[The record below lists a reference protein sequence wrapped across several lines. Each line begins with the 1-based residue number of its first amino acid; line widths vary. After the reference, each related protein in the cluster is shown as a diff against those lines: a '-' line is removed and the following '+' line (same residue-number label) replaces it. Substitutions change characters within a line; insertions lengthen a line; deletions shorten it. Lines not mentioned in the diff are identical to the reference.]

1 MQKKVIFGLVFIVR
15 YERVEKYEI
24 YVKIKF
30 QLLEFVLICI
40 I

>member
-15 YERVEKYEI
+15 YERVEKNEI